1 MGFITRIKRLTTSR
15 IETFLTTVEDPE
27 ILFPQ
32 LVKEM
37 EEQIR
42 KATSAE
48 AKAMAGTKAAQR
60 ELDTVKDKL
69 DRMQKGASLA
79 MDQGDED
86 TAREAIT
93 AQIALE
99 AEIQRKD
106 EALARSQGAQDDAK
120 AAREEIQSQL
130 DEIRNKKDEIL
141 TRVRVAKNQKT
152 VARTIGGPVGSA
164 KSILDTVA
172 QIETSVEETESQLE
186 VQRDMAT
193 AGGGKSLDKRLK
205 DLETSSAIEARLAAL
220 KQSTASVA
228 AS

>member
-93 AQIALE
+93 AQISLKP
-99 AEIQRKD
+99 I
-106 EALARSQGAQDDAK
+106 S
-120 AAREEIQSQL
+120 
-130 DEIRNKKDEIL
+130 N
-141 TRVRVAKNQKT
+141 
-152 VARTIGGPVGSA
+152 ARTRPSHAPRAHRTMPEPHAKRSSRNSTRSATRRMRSSPACGSPRTRRRSRGPSA
-164 KSILDTVA
+164 ALWDRPRASSTP
-172 QIETSVEETESQLE
+172 
-186 VQRDMAT
+186 
-193 AGGGKSLDKRLK
+193 SLRLRPAWRRLNPSSK
-205 DLETSSAIEARLAAL
+205 SSAICR
-220 KQSTASVA
+220 QQGA
-228 AS
+228 ASPSTNASRISKPARRSKLDWLL

>member
-1 MGFITRIKRLTTSR
+1 MGFIKRIKRLTTSR

-32 LVKEM
+32 LMKEM

-60 ELDTVKDKL
+60 DLDGVQEKL
-69 DRMQKGASLA
+69 KRMQKGASLA
-79 MDQGDED
+79 MDQGDEE
-86 TAREAIT
+86 TAREAVT
-93 AQIALE
+93 AQITLE
-99 AEIQRKD
+99 SEIERKN
-106 EALARSQGAQDDAK
+106 EALTRSQAAQANAR

-141 TRVRVAKNQKT
+141 TRVRVAKTQKT

-164 KSILDTVA
+164 KSILDSVA
-172 QIETSVEETESQLE
+172 QIETSVEETESELE
-186 VQRDMAT
+186 VQRDMSVS
-193 AGGGKSLDKRLK
+193 GGGKSLDKRLK
-205 DLETSSAIEARLAAL
+205 DLETGSEIEARLAAL
-220 KQSTASVA
+220 KRSTTNAS
-228 AS
+228 S